1 MIARYPH
8 KSMKPHSHLTLC
20 ACSLVL
26 LALAACSGKTD
37 ASNAP
42 APATSA
48 SAPAAVA
55 PATASSAPLPPVSVT
70 TVKAQKRDLP
80 VSFKATGT
88 VTPLTSVEIK
98 AQVSSPVVKVHI
110 QDGQF
115 VRAGDL
121 LITLD
126 ARNEEANLAKARAQM
141 AKDNATLAD
150 AQRQLIRAKQLLAQN
165 FVSQGAID
173 SAQALVDGANATVAA
188 DQAAMDATKVALSN
202 ARITAPL
209 SGRAGAVNV
218 SAGSSVQANVTP
230 LVTITQLDPVG
241 VVFSLPQRNLPDA
254 LAALKGN
261 AGVVTA
267 TLPDGAGDFKGRLRF
282 VDNNVDAAS
291 GAIKVKADFA
301 NRDNKL
307 WPGAFVDVALTV
319 STIKDAVVIPQAS
332 IVQTARGKIVYIVE
346 DGKAVLRPVQ
356 LVNAQGADAAVT
368 GVKAGDVVVLD
379 GRQNLRP
386 GAPIVDKAREPKVAA
401 GAGTGA
407 AAGTGKP

>member
-1 MIARYPH
+1 MIAALPRTPM
-8 KSMKPHSHLTLC
+8 KSNAYLTLS
-20 ACSLVL
+20 ACSL
-26 LALAACSGKTD
+26 ALMALTACSDKSD
-37 ASNAP
+37 ASNAQ

-48 SAPAAVA
+48 SAPA
-55 PATASSAPLPPVSVT
+55 PAAAASAPMAPVSVT

-80 VSFKATGT
+80 VAFKATGT

-98 AQVSSPVVKVHI
+98 AQVSSPVVQVHI

-115 VRAGDL
+115 VRAGEL

-126 ARNEEANLAKARAQM
+126 SRNEEANLAKARAQM

-188 DQAAMDATKVALSN
+188 DQAAIDATKVALSN

-209 SGRAGAVNV
+209 AGRAGAVNV

-241 VVFSLPQRNLPDA
+241 VVFSLPQRNLADA
-254 LAALKGN
+254 LSALKSN

-267 TLPDGAGDFKGRLRF
+267 TLPDGVGEFKGRLRF

-307 WPGAFVDVALTV
+307 WPGAFVDVALNV
-319 STIKDAVVIPQAS
+319 NTIKDAIVIPQAS
-332 IVQTARGKIVYIVE
+332 IVQTARGSIVYIVE
-346 DGKAVLRPVQ
+346 NGKAALRPVQ
-356 LVNAQGADAAVT
+356 LVSTQGNDAAVT
-368 GVKAGDVVVLD
+368 GINAGDVVVLD

-386 GAPIVDKAREPKVAA
+386 GAPIVDKGKEPKDAK
-401 GAGTGA
+401 TGSGNSNA
-407 AAGTGKP
+407 KS

>member
-1 MIARYPH
+1 M
-8 KSMKPHSHLTLC
+8 KSNAYLTLSAC
-20 ACSLVL
+20 ALAL
-26 LALAACSGKTD
+26 LALMALSACSGKSD
-37 ASNAP
+37 ASNTTAAPVTSVSAPTTAP
-42 APATSA
+42 AATA
-48 SAPAAVA
+48 SAPMA
-55 PATASSAPLPPVSVT
+55 PVSVT
-70 TVKAQKRDLP
+70 TIKAQKRDLP

-88 VTPLTSVEIK
+88 VTPLNSVDIK
-98 AQVSSPVVKVHI
+98 AQVSSPVIKVHI

-126 ARNEEANLAKARAQM
+126 ARNDEANMAKARAQM
-141 AKDNATLAD
+141 AKDSAGLAD

-173 SAQALVDGANATVAA
+173 SAQALVDAASATVAA

-202 ARITAPL
+202 AHITAPL
-209 SGRAGAVNV
+209 SGRAGAVHV

-319 STIKDAVVIPQAS
+319 STIKDAIVIPQTA
-332 IVQTARGKIVYIVE
+332 IVQTARGSVVYLVE
-346 DGKAVLRPVQ
+346 DGKAELRPVQ
-356 LVNAQGADAAVT
+356 LLSIQGNDAAIT
-368 GVKAGDVVVLD
+368 GIKAGDVVVLD
-379 GRQNLRP
+379 GKQNLRP
-386 GAPIVDKAREPKVAA
+386 GTPVMDKGKEAKVA
-401 GAGTGA
+401 GS
-407 AAGTGKP
+407 KP

>member
-1 MIARYPH
+1 MIAAHPKTPM
-8 KSMKPHSHLTLC
+8 KSNAYLTLS
-20 ACSLVL
+20 ACGLAL
-26 LALAACSGKTD
+26 LALTACSDKSD
-37 ASNAP
+37 PSNSAP
-42 APATSA
+42 APAASA
-48 SAPAAVA
+48 SAPA
-55 PATASSAPLPPVSVT
+55 PAAAASAPMAPVSVT

-80 VSFKATGT
+80 VAFKATGT

-126 ARNEEANLAKARAQM
+126 SRNEEANLAKARAQM

-150 AQRQLIRAKQLLAQN
+150 AQRQLARAKQLLSQN
-165 FVSQGAID
+165 FVSQGAVD
-173 SAQALVDGANATVAA
+173 SAQALVDSANATIAS
-188 DQAAMDATKVALSN
+188 DQAAIDATKVALSN

-241 VVFSLPQRNLPDA
+241 VVFSLPQRNLSDA

-267 TLPDGAGDFKGRLRF
+267 TLPDGNGSFKGRLRF

-307 WPGAFVDVALTV
+307 WPGAFVDVTLNV
-319 STIKDAVVIPQAS
+319 STVKDAIVIPQAA
-332 IVQTARGKIVYIVE
+332 IVQTARGSIVYVVE
-346 DGKAVLRPVQ
+346 DGKAALRPVQ
-356 LVNAQGADAAVT
+356 LITAQGNEAAIS
-368 GVKAGDVVVLD
+368 GIKAGDVVVMD
-379 GRQNLRP
+379 GKQNLRP
-386 GAPIVDKAREPKVAA
+386 GSPIADKAKDKT
-401 GAGTGA
+401 AGT
-407 AAGTGKP
+407 KP

>member
-1 MIARYPH
+1 M
-8 KSMKPHSHLTLC
+8 
-20 ACSLVL
+20 
-26 LALAACSGKTD
+26 
-37 ASNAP
+37 
-42 APATSA
+42 
-48 SAPAAVA
+48 
-55 PATASSAPLPPVSVT
+55 PPVSVT
-70 TVKAQKRDLP
+70 TVKAQRRDLP
-80 VSFKATGT
+80 IAFKATGT
-88 VTPLTSVEIK
+88 VTPLTSVDVK
-98 AQVSSPVVKVHI
+98 AQVSSPVVQVHI

-115 VRAGDL
+115 VRAGEL

-126 ARNEEANLAKARAQM
+126 ARNEEANMAKARAQM

-150 AQRQLIRAKQLLAQN
+150 AQRQLVRAKQLLSQN
-165 FVSQGAID
+165 FVSQGAVD
-173 SAQALVDGANATVAA
+173 SAQALVDAANATIAA
-188 DQAAMDATKVALSN
+188 DQAAIDASKVALSN

-209 SGRAGAVNV
+209 AGRAGAVNV
-218 SAGSSVQANVTP
+218 SAGSSVQANVTS

-307 WPGAFVDVALTV
+307 WPGAFVDVALNVNTL
-319 STIKDAVVIPQAS
+319 KDAIVIPQAA
-332 IVQTARGKIVYIVE
+332 IVQTARGSIVYIVE
-346 DGKAVLRPVQ
+346 GGKAALRPVQ
-356 LVNAQGADAAVT
+356 LVNTQGSDAAVT
-368 GVKAGDVVVLD
+368 GINAGDNVVLD

-386 GAPIVDKAREPKVAA
+386 GAPIVDKSKEQKDAKAGS
-401 GAGTGA
+401 GAGGSSGNA
-407 AAGTGKP
+407 KP